1 MGSREKCSVCIP
13 VCDQDFILNI
23 YLGTISRYI
32 YLGGIHTLLF
42 PRNQKNVASRT
53 EFLPLYHAA
62 VGL

>member
-1 MGSREKCSVCIP
+1 MHTG

-42 PRNQKNVASRT
+42 PRNQKNVASST
-53 EFLPLYHAA
+53 ECLPLYHAA